1 MTDGNMTDGNKT
13 DGNKTDGNETD
24 GKTDAKIDGKARGTA
39 ASDKTPPERAAPELI
54 SSAHAAKG
62 DPRLDHLAE
71 NRRLVVRRALI
82 ATAVG
87 GIIPIPVLDDYFAGR
102 VRAGMLMKIGER
114 RQVDIAQSSAELL
127 GDPRDGNAVR
137 NATMTAATLLAFK
150 LAWKKF
156 FALMAVGRRAEEMAT
171 TFQMGTLFDHF
182 CTKLHVGAGIDR
194 ARAAQ
199 LRATIHAS
207 VSDAEKAALTA
218 VFRDGGRILGRSML
232 EAPAWMS
239 KRVERAAEHWARTG
253 GQPSAAPDLE
263 AEVPID
269 GENARWLD
277 RASGA
282 VETRLN
288 QLGTNYLRTLVRSF
302 EQRWR
307 QSEAARAEAEAK
319 AAANPAPKP

>member
-1 MTDGNMTDGNKT
+1 MSGGNGHSGGHPGDRTSGAPKGEGDAAGDGAELIRLPGTKR
-13 DGNKTDGNETD
+13 ETD
-24 GKTDAKIDGKARGTA
+24 ADN
-39 ASDKTPPERAAPELI
+39 
-54 SSAHAAKG
+54 
-62 DPRLDHLAE
+62 LDHLAA
-71 NRRLVVRRALI
+71 NRRLIIRRALL
-82 ATAVG
+82 ASAVG
-87 GIIPIPVLDDYFAGR
+87 GVVPLPVMDDYLAGR
-102 VRAGMLMKIGER
+102 VRAGMLMKLAER
-114 RQVDIAQSSAELL
+114 RQVDLVLSSAELL
-127 GDPRDGNAVR
+127 GDPREATAVR

-156 FALMAVGRRAEEMAT
+156 FALMAIGRRAEEMAT

-199 LRATIHAS
+199 LRSIIHAS
-207 VSDAEKAALTA
+207 VTDAEKAALTG

-239 KRVERAAEHWARTG
+239 NRFERAAEHWARTG
-253 GQPSAAPDLE
+253 GQPSAAPDVE
-263 AEVPID
+263 SDAPID
-269 GENARWLD
+269 AENARWLD

-288 QLGTNYLRTLVRSF
+288 QLGTQYLRTLVSSF

-307 QSEAARAEAEAK
+307 QSELARAEAEAK
-319 AAANPAPKP
+319 DKPKPAPKP

>member
-1 MTDGNMTDGNKT
+1 MSGSNGHSGGNRSGDGAQDDGNDGAELIRLPGTKR
-13 DGNKTDGNETD
+13 ETD
-24 GKTDAKIDGKARGTA
+24 ADNL
-39 ASDKTPPERAAPELI
+39 E
-54 SSAHAAKG
+54 
-62 DPRLDHLAE
+62 HLAA
-71 NRRLVVRRALI
+71 NRRLIIRRALL
-82 ATAVG
+82 ASAVG
-87 GIIPIPVLDDYFAGR
+87 GVVPLPVMDDYLAGR
-102 VRAGMLMKIGER
+102 VRAGMLMKLAER
-114 RQVDIAQSSAELL
+114 RQVDLLLSSAELL
-127 GDPRDGNAVR
+127 GDPRETTAAR

-239 KRVERAAEHWARTG
+239 KRVERAAEQWARTG
-253 GQPSAAPDLE
+253 GHPSAAPDLE
-263 AEVPID
+263 ADVPAD

-288 QLGTNYLRTLVRSF
+288 QLGTSYLRTLVRSF

>member
-1 MTDGNMTDGNKT
+1 MSGSNGHSGGNRSGDGGQDDGD
-13 DGNKTDGNETD
+13 DGAELIRLPGTKRETD
-24 GKTDAKIDGKARGTA
+24 ADNL
-39 ASDKTPPERAAPELI
+39 E
-54 SSAHAAKG
+54 
-62 DPRLDHLAE
+62 HLAA
-71 NRRLVVRRALI
+71 NRRLIIRRALL
-82 ATAVG
+82 ASAVG
-87 GIIPIPVLDDYFAGR
+87 GVVPLPVMDDYLAGR
-102 VRAGMLMKIGER
+102 VRAGMLMKLAER
-114 RQVDIAQSSAELL
+114 RQVDLVLSSAELL
-127 GDPRDGNAVR
+127 GDPRETTAVR

-199 LRATIHAS
+199 LRTTIHAS

-239 KRVERAAEHWARTG
+239 KRVERAAEQWARTG
-253 GQPSAAPDLE
+253 GQPAAAPDLE
-263 AEVPID
+263 ADVPTD

-302 EQRWR
+302 EQHWR
-307 QSEAARAEAEAK
+307 QAEAARAEAEAK

>member
-1 MTDGNMTDGNKT
+1 MSGSNGHSGGNRSGDGAHDDDEGAELIRLPGTKR
-13 DGNKTDGNETD
+13 ETD
-24 GKTDAKIDGKARGTA
+24 ADNL
-39 ASDKTPPERAAPELI
+39 E
-54 SSAHAAKG
+54 
-62 DPRLDHLAE
+62 HLAA
-71 NRRLVVRRALI
+71 NRRLIIRRALL
-82 ATAVG
+82 ASAVG
-87 GIIPIPVLDDYFAGR
+87 GVVPLPVMDDYLAGR
-102 VRAGMLMKIGER
+102 VRAGMLMKLAER
-114 RQVDIAQSSAELL
+114 RQVDLVLSSAELL
-127 GDPRDGNAVR
+127 GDPRETTAVR

-207 VSDAEKAALTA
+207 VADAEKAALTA

-239 KRVERAAEHWARTG
+239 KRVERAAEQWARTG
-253 GQPSAAPDLE
+253 GQPSAAPDLDP
-263 AEVPID
+263 EVPID
-269 GENARWLD
+269 GESARWLD
-277 RASGA
+277 RASSA

-307 QSEAARAEAEAK
+307 QAEAARVEAEAK
-319 AAANPAPKP
+319 AAPVTAPNPAPKP